1 MGSLHV
7 YRLHILCSK
16 LLLSSFIGAS
26 ACFAVEFVLFGGLIQ
41 RLNRALWLSFCQNKT
56 TPHYDCSEELMKK
69 YNPDSAMTYLV
80 WTRGLFPTESRSTE
94 HGSFSTLEGR
104 NE

>member
-16 LLLSSFIGAS
+16 LLLSSFIGVS
-26 ACFAVEFVLFGGLIQ
+26 ACVAVELVLSAWLIQ
-41 RLNRALWLSFCQNKT
+41 RLNRALRLRVFDKT

-69 YNPDSAMTYLV
+69 YNPDCAMTYLV
-80 WTRGLFPTESRSTE
+80 WTRGLFPTESRGTE